1 METIGIGMEKLELNI
16 NVAYDKMKWKERIH
30 NPDFNS
36 LRSQA
41 DDDDDDDDDNDYEM
55 IKKNKESR
63 WYTVEIKIRPKDNS
77 QSFTKRKTK
86 GSI

>member
-1 METIGIGMEKLELNI
+1 MKTIRKNIEKLELNI
-16 NVAYDKMKWKERIH
+16 DIVYDKMKWKERIH
-30 NPDFNS
+30 NPDLNS

-41 DDDDDDDDDNDYEM
+41 DDDDDDDDNDYEM

-77 QSFTKRKTK
+77 QSFTKHKTK

>member
-1 METIGIGMEKLELNI
+1 MKTIRKNIEKLELNI
-16 NVAYDKMKWKERIH
+16 DIVYDKMKWKERIH
-30 NPDFNS
+30 NPDLNS

-41 DDDDDDDDDNDYEM
+41 DDDDDNDYEM

-77 QSFTKRKTK
+77 QSFTKSKTK